1 MTFPYKSLKA
11 DFKLFK
17 PLLIRNTFRPTLELR
32 INGKLFK
39 RTKEPILFNSFKFLK
54 EFRLKGISA
63 IFASSKNSYTC
74 FSDFCETYKVV
85 RTVEPQKQLVNLI
98 FILISAEHTKL

>member
-17 PLLIRNTFRPTLELR
+17 PLLIQNTFRPTLELR

-39 RTKEPILFNSFKFLK
+39 RTKEPILFNSFKFL
-54 EFRLKGISA
+54 
-63 IFASSKNSYTC
+63 
-74 FSDFCETYKVV
+74 
-85 RTVEPQKQLVNLI
+85 
-98 FILISAEHTKL
+98 